1 MSIPWRNNLVSTSV
15 LIDMGVGSK
24 HEKSCQN
31 LKGQEKEQK
40 KIITVTVLVV
50 VRVSIS
56 GQISSFWCKEKLP
69 IVSQLS

>member
-40 KIITVTVLVV
+40 KIITVTV
-50 VRVSIS
+50 
-56 GQISSFWCKEKLP
+56 
-69 IVSQLS
+69 